1 MCWKRCYNR
10 FIFTS
15 CIIRFR
21 NNDQHLKGTL
31 FNFGIQE
38 VTIPE
43 LLVSYFDRD
52 KNLIYVDHFLE
63 RKVRKQHILI
73 IITGF
78 KQNKTYKSLKNCF
91 VNGLS
96 NESIV
101 KDVVPNRNNS
111 EKNNNYKS
119 KSGKGYHQSRN

>member
-1 MCWKRCYNR
+1 LL
-10 FIFTS
+10 
-15 CIIRFR
+15 IRFR

-52 KNLIYVDHFLE
+52 KNLIYVDHFFV
-63 RKVRKQHILI
+63 RAGVRRKQYFDYSLLDLSKIKLL
-73 IITGF
+73 
-78 KQNKTYKSLKNCF
+78 QSSLKNCF

-96 NESIV
+96 NESIIKMLSQIEIITV
-101 KDVVPNRNNS
+101 KRTTTKVR
-111 EKNNNYKS
+111 
-119 KSGKGYHQSRN
+119 